1 MPSSIRSRS
10 ERWWLSVLLLVLWG
24 LLAPLPAAGAQL
36 TDEAKAQ
43 ARVKYND
50 GNVAYEQGD
59 FRKAL
64 ASFNAAYQLAPLPGF
79 LFNVAQCHRQLGAYE
94 RAAHFYRRYLSL
106 SAKEPANAPM
116 VRELIAEME
125 SKAKQQ
131 AASRSARQKPVVQAK
146 GVEKDRP
153 EAIHARA
160 SEQREHSALK
170 EASRKAVDQ
179 RTSQSLSGTRKPL
192 PSEAVPG
199 VPASEPPRES
209 LTRKWW
215 VWAGAGAAVL
225 LTGGIVY
232 AATSSDPRPTTLGSL
247 PAR

>member
-10 ERWWLSVLLLVLWG
+10 KRWWLSVLLLALWG
-24 LLAPLPAAGAQL
+24 LVPLPAAGAQL

-64 ASFNAAYQLAPLPGF
+64 SSFNAAYQLAPLPGF
-79 LFNVAQCHRQLGAYE
+79 LFNVAQCHRQLGSFE
-94 RAAHFYRRYLSL
+94 RAAWFYRRYLSL
-106 SAKEPANAPM
+106 SEKEPANAAM
-116 VRELIAEME
+116 VKDLIAEMDA
-125 SKAKQQ
+125 KAKQQ
-131 AASRSARQKPVVQAK
+131 TASRAAREKPVVQAK

-153 EAIHARA
+153 EAVPARG
-160 SEQREHSALK
+160 SEARSDSKREHSALR
-170 EASRKAVDQ
+170 EAERKAVDQ
-179 RTSQSLSGTRKPL
+179 RLSATRKSL
-192 PSEAVPG
+192 PPAAVPG
-199 VPASEPPRES
+199 APASEPPRES

-232 AATSSDPRPTTLGSL
+232 AVTAPDPRPTTLGSF